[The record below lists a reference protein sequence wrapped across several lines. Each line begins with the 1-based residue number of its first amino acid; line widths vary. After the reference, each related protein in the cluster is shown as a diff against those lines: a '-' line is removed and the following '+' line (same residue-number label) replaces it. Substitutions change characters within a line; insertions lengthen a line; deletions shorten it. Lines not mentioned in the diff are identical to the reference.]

1 MSDVFSSRIE
11 IGIIA
16 DTHGLLRPEAV
27 EFLNTCHYIL
37 HAGDIGKEAVLEQLK
52 AIAPTFAVRGN
63 VDKDPWARN
72 LPDKEVVEIGNLVFC
87 IIHDLEDLNLETA
100 DGFDVVVYGHS
111 HILKTYHKKGLLYFN
126 PGGAGPKRFKL
137 PVSIGRIVITDDH
150 IESCMIKLL

>member
-1 MSDVFSSRIE
+1 MFNPSTSNIE
-11 IGIIA
+11 IGVIA

-27 EFLNTCHYIL
+27 RYLKGCHYIL

-63 VDKDPWARN
+63 VDKDPWAWKM
-72 LPDKEVVEIGNLVFC
+72 PDKEVVEIGNLVFC
-87 IIHDLEDLNLETA
+87 IIHNLEELDTV

-150 IESCMIKLL
+150 IESCTIKLL